1 MLKVYSSLKFTN
13 HYYCYLN
20 NEIFIVKDNN
30 VFLVSKE
37 DKNTNTVIEKY
48 KDLEVTD
55 GSLLHKIHN
64 LINDYLLNTIIN
76 YNYLINKYT
85 ELHKELNS

>member
-20 NEIFIVKDNN
+20 NEIFIVKDDN

-37 DKNTNTVIEKY
+37 DKNTNTVIERY
-48 KDLEVTD
+48 KDIEITD
-55 GSLLHKIHN
+55 KLTIRTFEFIISDFLNEEINKYNN
-64 LINDYLLNTIIN
+64 LIS
-76 YNYLINKYT
+76 KYT
-85 ELHKELNS
+85 ELDKELNN